1 MTITTKNT
9 ISLFVY
15 KSNMQ
20 SIYRQHGF
28 AHSQLSQASIHPS
41 IHLCSYPLG
50 GQKHPLVVE
59 EDVGLVAEIAGEW
72 GGKVAF

>member
-28 AHSQLSQASIHPS
+28 AHSQLSQASIH
-41 IHLCSYPLG
+41 LCSYPLG
-50 GQKHPLVVE
+50 GQQHPLVVE